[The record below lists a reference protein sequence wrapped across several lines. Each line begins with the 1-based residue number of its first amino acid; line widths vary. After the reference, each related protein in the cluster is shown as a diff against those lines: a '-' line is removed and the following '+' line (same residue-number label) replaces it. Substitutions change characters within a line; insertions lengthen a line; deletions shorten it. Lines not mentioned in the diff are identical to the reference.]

1 MRDHSIALSLSLLF
15 HAVVVTL
22 FVFINIEQNIKPKI
36 IVLDFALE
44 RERFVSGGENGT
56 AIIGKRKVENVNQR
70 PDQSN
75 AEMQWKGQTADKEH
89 AIIKPEENPHKSTPS
104 ESAIISHEG
113 PHRIASDPIGQMTVR
128 GETEEIKTISG
139 HGAAKGVPADRDM
152 QRSSSNSGG
161 LRVIDY
167 SKGDS
172 GVKYFPFINETLR
185 RHFKNSY
192 PDRALRMGWEGE
204 AVLNFVIL
212 QDGSVTDIEIVG
224 TSGRSIFSEHA
235 RQILQKITFEGRL
248 PYSLQIRNWR
258 ASYKLP

>member
-1 MRDHSIALSLSLLF
+1 MKDRSIALSLSLLF

-56 AIIGKRKVENVNQR
+56 AEIGKRKFENVNQR

-75 AEMQWKGQTADKEH
+75 AGMQRKGQTADKEH
-89 AIIKPEENPHKSTPS
+89 TVIKPEENSQKSPLS
-104 ESAIISHEG
+104 ESAIVSHGG
-113 PHRIASDPIGQMTVR
+113 PDRIAADPTGQVTVR
-128 GETEEIKTISG
+128 GETEEVKTISG
-139 HGAAKGVPADRDM
+139 HGAGKGVPAGGDI
-152 QRSSSNSGG
+152 QRSSFSSGG
-161 LRVIDY
+161 VRVIDY

-172 GVKYFPFINETLR
+172 GAKYFPFINETLR